1 MIIQLPIKIMLELL
15 KWYIAKL
22 EGIVVLL
29 KDMLLNLLDCIEN
42 YEFII
47 LSLIF
52 CFLLLAIYLTFI
64 YYLDEILD
72 YWDDWKE
79 KKEMQNKLKNKGG
92 QNGQG

>member
-22 EGIVVLL
+22 EGVVALL

-47 LSLIF
+47 LSLISAF
-52 CFLLLAIYLTFI
+52 CYSQYT
-64 YYLDEILD
+64 
-72 YWDDWKE
+72 
-79 KKEMQNKLKNKGG
+79 
-92 QNGQG
+92 